1 MSHSDNDDLIR
12 AVSPWLATSECMQV
26 RNLGWE
32 IIEATI
38 RSQVRKII
46 DHQINSP
53 ADRDD
58 CYQEV
63 TITLWQQL
71 PRRITDPNIRSISN
85 RIMGVARHKVLD
97 QFRRRKKTLSLDSI
111 DEQVLHSKAGL
122 LSAVCGEPLETQEQ
136 AQSILQFL
144 RRRISATQLEVFLLQ
159 TQQGLTAVEIATRIN
174 RTPKQVH
181 KIIHRV
187 RSNVQNYFPKKNVPD
202 DSRDIRSHHGGFLRP
217 VIERNTS
224 AHFGSLTDPVR
235 GDVCRFRR

>member
-12 AVSPWLATSECMQV
+12 AVSPWLVTSECMQV

-63 TITLWQQL
+63 TIALWQQL
-71 PRRITDPNIRSISN
+71 PQRITDPKIRS
-85 RIMGVARHKVLD
+85 
-97 QFRRRKKTLSLDSI
+97 
-111 DEQVLHSKAGL
+111 
-122 LSAVCGEPLETQEQ
+122 
-136 AQSILQFL
+136 
-144 RRRISATQLEVFLLQ
+144 
-159 TQQGLTAVEIATRIN
+159 
-174 RTPKQVH
+174 KQVH
-181 KIIHRV
+181 KIIPRV
-187 RSNVQNYFPKKNVPD
+187 KTNVQNYFPQKKVPD
-202 DSRDIRSHHGGFLRP
+202 DSRDIPSHHGGFLRRA
-217 VIERNTS
+217 IERNDT